1 MRKILVLLII
11 LLCLL
16 VCLGLLI
23 FLLTSGGDTPSHSGP
38 DYHQHKTTNVPQV
51 NLPTPTFLKIGVTS
65 KSKPALSNSL
75 FEFERIVKYG
85 ISIPFFYLT
94 SILAE
99 YWGS

>member
-23 FLLTSGGDTPSHSGP
+23 FLLTSGGDTSSHSGP
-38 DYHQHKTTNVPQV
+38 DYHQHMTTNVPQV
-51 NLPTPTFLKIGVTS
+51 NLPTSTFLKIGITS

-99 YWGS
+99 YWGN